1 MLFCEIEETGILF
14 IYDGGNPFPAMQ
26 KIYRKMPL
34 KRHISYLDS
43 VTFIII
49 VSF

>member
-1 MLFCEIEETGILF
+1 MPFCEIEQTGIQI
-14 IYDGGNPFPAMQ
+14 IYVGGDPFSAMQ